1 MRSGRHRLCA
11 ALSLIFDLRK
21 GDTETVCAVSLSLYS
36 QILPDGFIWQSLWIK
51 LKKLLF
57 FFKCSSYQPHVNCT
71 RCSSLR
77 LRSSNRWQFTPGA
90 LSPSPRGISERD
102 KNSFGFLLKP
112 FPREYQQ
119 WGNSKAACLSLF
131 RFREQQS
138 IVCWCQRLCSFNP
151 YLSRETR
158 RSWRA
163 FVQPR
168 RASDTLED
176 FSNHKYVWQERAAHK
191 STDTRWLTVVFF
203 LMPVSLKAGRSYIT
217 RGRLRPDARKSR
229 CGGTKRESRSG
240 MIFRHQSTI
249 SIYKY

>member
-1 MRSGRHRLCA
+1 MSTAHAAEAWGWEALTARNLPPAPSLRL
-11 ALSLIFDLRK
+11 LEGFLKDIK
-21 GDTETVCAVSLSLYS
+21 
-36 QILPDGFIWQSLWIK
+36 ILLDF
-51 LKKLLF
+51 
-57 FFKCSSYQPHVNCT
+57 
-71 RCSSLR
+71 CSSLFPAST
-77 LRSSNRWQFTPGA
+77 SSEETT
-90 LSPSPRGISERD
+90 
-102 KNSFGFLLKP
+102 
-112 FPREYQQ
+112 
-119 WGNSKAACLSLF
+119 AACLSLV

-191 STDTRWLTVVFF
+191 STDTRWLTVMFF